1 MQISAKFNH
10 SVDELT
16 ESGLKKKYIHEYI
29 ANVQCR
35 IVSVVICNVFIH
47 FTILYSIGKI
57 PNECPCEA

>member
-16 ESGLKKKYIHEYI
+16 ESGLKKNHIP
-29 ANVQCR
+29 NVQCR
-35 IVSVVICNVFIH
+35 IVSVVNCNVFIH
-47 FTILYSIGKI
+47 FTISYTNGKI